1 MTRGRLILLT
11 DLDDTLFASERSLPS
26 SVERVQLAAVDANG
40 GPISYQTHQQQRLW
54 EVFSQ
59 SADIIIPVTG
69 RTSYALERV
78 TLPFPRDYAVVSH
91 GALVTHQGQVIPEW
105 LARLAPLLAD
115 ASSSIEKAYIE
126 LTQAMASVCPDLT
139 VSLRQLSDLDI
150 PVYLSIKA
158 SGELPESAYKVLH
171 QVATTHGL
179 TLHANTRNAALRP
192 SYTCKAEACRFLLE
206 VVLQRQPED
215 TVIALGDSLS
225 DIPFM
230 AHSDM
235 ALMPTHSQAWNSV
248 KELAQ

>member
-11 DLDDTLFASERSLPS
+11 DLDDTLFASERSLPKAAK
-26 SVERVQLAAVDANG
+26 RVQLAAVDANG
-40 GPISYQTHQQQRLW
+40 GPLSFQTHQQQRLW

-59 SADIIIPVTG
+59 SADVIIPVTG

-78 TLPFPRDYAVVSH
+78 SIPFSNDYAVVSH
-91 GALVTHQGQVIPEW
+91 GALVTFQGQVLPEW
-105 LARLAPLLAD
+105 QARLAPHLENAT
-115 ASSSIEKAYIE
+115 AAIERAYLE
-126 LTQAMASVCPDLT
+126 LFEAMGSAFPDLT
-139 VSLRQLSDLDI
+139 ISLRQLSDLEV
-150 PVYLSIKA
+150 PVYLSVKA
-158 SGELPESAYKVLH
+158 TGELPVSAYEVLNR
-171 QVATTHGL
+171 VASTHGL

-192 SYTCKAEACRFLLE
+192 AYTCKAEACRFLLDT
-206 VVLQRQPED
+206 VLQRQPED

-235 ALMPTHSQAWNSV
+235 AVIPTHSQVWNSV